1 MTRIL
6 AALLAAL
13 FASAASAQLY
23 RWVDQNG
30 KVHYTDT
37 PPQPAAAR
45 AVEKKKPSGS
55 VVEAAAPYAVQQA
68 AKTFPVTL
76 YTASNCEAPCKDARD
91 LLAKRGVPYSETAI
105 TEQKQLDELKRLSGG
120 DDVPVLL
127 VGKSVIKGFEAGAYN
142 GALDTAG
149 YPLNAPPTTTARAP
163 KAPEPPKPAQQAIA
177 PQAVV
182 PAPAP
187 GPYAPR

>member
-1 MTRIL
+1 MSRIL
-6 AALLAAL
+6 VALLAAL
-13 FASAASAQLY
+13 AASAASAQLY

-45 AVEKKKPSGS
+45 AVETKKPSSS
-55 VVEAAAPYAVQQA
+55 VVEGVTPYAVQQA
-68 AKTFPVTL
+68 VKTFPVTL
-76 YTASNCEAPCKDARD
+76 YTAGTCEAPCKDARA
-91 LLAKRGVPYSETAI
+91 LLAKRGVPYSEVAI
-105 TEQKQLDELKRLSGG
+105 TEQTQLDELKRVSGG
-120 DDVPVLL
+120 DEVPVLV
-127 VGKSVIKGFEAGAYN
+127 VGKSVIKGFEASSYN

-149 YPLNAPPTTTARAP
+149 YPLNAPPAAARAP
-163 KAPEPPKPAQQAIA
+163 KPAEPAKAAKQAAAPE
-177 PQAVV
+177 AVA

>member
-1 MTRIL
+1 MSRIL
-6 AALLAAL
+6 AALLATL

-37 PPQPAAAR
+37 PPQSATAR
-45 AVEKKKPSGS
+45 VVEKKKPSGS
-55 VVEAAAPYAVQQA
+55 VVEGTTPYAVQQA

-76 YTASNCEAPCKDARD
+76 YTAGTCEAPCKDARD
-91 LLAKRGVPYSETAI
+91 LLAKRGVPYSEVAI
-105 TEQKQLDELKRLSGG
+105 TEPKQLDELKRLSGG
-120 DDVPVLL
+120 DEVPVLV
-127 VGKSVIKGFEAGAYN
+127 VGKSVIKGFEAGSYN

-149 YPLNAPPTTTARAP
+149 YPLNAPPTAARAP
-163 KAPEPPKPAQQAIA
+163 KPAEPAKPAQQAVA
-177 PQAVV
+177 PQVAE
-182 PAPAP
+182 PAPTP

>member
-1 MTRIL
+1 MSRIL
-6 AALLAAL
+6 AALLATL

-45 AVEKKKPSGS
+45 AVEKRKPSGS
-55 VVEAAAPYAVQQA
+55 VVDGVAPYAVQQA

-76 YTASNCEAPCKDARD
+76 YSAATCETPCKDARD
-91 LLAKRGVPYSETAI
+91 LLAKRGVPYSEVAI
-105 TEQKQLDELKRLSGG
+105 SEQKQLDELKRISGG
-120 DDVPVLL
+120 DEVPVLV
-127 VGKSVIKGFEAGAYN
+127 VGKSVIKGFEAGSYN

-149 YPLNAPPTTTARAP
+149 YPLNAPSTAARAP
-163 KAPEPPKPAQQAIA
+163 KPAEAAKPAQQAIA
-177 PQAVV
+177 PQAAEA
-182 PAPAP
+182 APPP
-187 GPYAPR
+187 GPYLPR